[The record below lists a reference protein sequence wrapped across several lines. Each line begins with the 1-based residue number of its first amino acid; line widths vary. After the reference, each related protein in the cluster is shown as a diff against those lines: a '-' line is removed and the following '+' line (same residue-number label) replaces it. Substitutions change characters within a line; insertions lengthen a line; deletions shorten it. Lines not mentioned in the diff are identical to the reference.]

1 MIYLIMAMTS
11 ANDIRV
17 RCSIRSQLESADLMK
32 VFQKIRAWRDEQ
44 TIRMIRQY
52 EEEAERDRQDLMEEA
67 DLDLLKSTRSP
78 KDVFEALMQKTKGS
92 KASAHLLDS
101 MRHLLLIKAEGEEKV
116 RYFQL
121 IDQLIT
127 SVVMNDSP
135 DLGHDF
141 SRAFGMSVTNVISK
155 FVEQERVDKAVDE
168 VRELKIALA
177 TAHREKAALVEEVA
191 IGNDG
196 LVGQLKAHVAELEE
210 KLRNSRNATESIE
223 DQMGKMKRDYEERI
237 KELDAVIQ
245 ELFNMLR
252 ETTHLDQ
259 VTAMSDGPVDRAQLI
274 HQLRLQWERKKTI
287 RKLEGRDMRDQRI
300 AKLERVGEDD
310 EVEAEVVQ
318 AEKGSMVKAEKK
330 HMSGS
335 QFADAEEE
343 RVRAHIELSLVKGA
357 DHIVSSSFLTLMVRA
372 DDSLPRHARLDAM
385 ARRLLDVRHE
395 TPLPSARSQ
404 LNDSRVDSPRNPAY
418 HPDSSKNFATRLYRD
433 HSLNQSLINWTI
445 ALSASLA

>member
-135 DLGHDF
+135 DLGNDF

-168 VRELKIALA
+168 VRELKVALA

-259 VTAMSDGPVDRAQLI
+259 VTAM
-274 HQLRLQWERKKTI
+274 
-287 RKLEGRDMRDQRI
+287 MR
-300 AKLERVGEDD
+300 
-310 EVEAEVVQ
+310 
-318 AEKGSMVKAEKK
+318 
-330 HMSGS
+330 
-335 QFADAEEE
+335 
-343 RVRAHIELSLVKGA
+343 
-357 DHIVSSSFLTLMVRA
+357 
-372 DDSLPRHARLDAM
+372 
-385 ARRLLDVRHE
+385 
-395 TPLPSARSQ
+395 
-404 LNDSRVDSPRNPAY
+404 
-418 HPDSSKNFATRLYRD
+418 
-433 HSLNQSLINWTI
+433 
-445 ALSASLA
+445 